1 MSIDPAKV
9 QKNTHIRKRS
19 EHYLLKKIDFIYHII
34 TLPLTGSLLISEQ
47 VGVII
52 EKAKPYFQ
60 QTNVSVAVV
69 WAA

>member
-1 MSIDPAKV
+1 MQA
-9 QKNTHIRKRS
+9 S
-19 EHYLLKKIDFIYHII
+19 EHILLKKIDGSIYHII
-34 TLPLTGSLLISEQ
+34 TLSLTGSLLVSEQ

-60 QTNVSVAVV
+60 QNNVSVAVV